1 MEDMLDL
8 KKSIC
13 QHADLQK
20 TIIVRDE
27 TDVKSLVAM
36 LQSHWLDPFTSVQQ
50 DLVCLSPGKVA
61 PPKIQQDLLT
71 AKAVGEKAYQTFHIK
86 RLKSQ
91 PSQIKFHDTITKAKL
106 KTFTKLN
113 KKVHVQNKMSKEII
127 WKLIEIYLPR
137 WY

>member
-8 KKSIC
+8 NKSIC
-13 QHADLQK
+13 RHADLQK
-20 TIIVRDE
+20 TIIV

-91 PSQIKFHDTITKAKL
+91 PPQIKFHDTITKAKL
-106 KTFTKLN
+106 QTFTKLN

>member
-1 MEDMLDL
+1 MEDKLDL
-8 KKSIC
+8 NKSIC
-13 QHADLQK
+13 RHADLQK
-20 TIIVRDE
+20 TIIV

-36 LQSHWLDPFTSVQQ
+36 LQSHWLDLFTSVQQ

-71 AKAVGEKAYQTFHIK
+71 AKAVGEKVYQTFHIK

-106 KTFTKLN
+106 QTFTKLN

-127 WKLIEIYLPR
+127 
-137 WY
+137 